1 MRRRRGWCVVFVAVL
16 GWVALGTAGSAPAL
30 PAVDSSGTVIRSP
43 DPVPGEYIVT
53 LRSRSP
59 DVVAPTVAGL
69 TDRHGG
75 QVLDVYTEALQGYAV
90 ATTARQAEELAADP
104 AVASVE
110 QNGYV
115 SASDITSPQSPTP
128 SWGLDRVDQHGTA
141 GDNSYSW
148 NADGAG
154 VTAYVIDSG
163 INTSLADFGGRA
175 SVGFDGVTPS
185 TGGQDCAG
193 HGTHVA
199 GTIGG
204 ATYGVAKKVSLVSV
218 RVLDC
223 TGKGSFDQVI
233 AGVNWVTANAVKPA
247 VANMS
252 LGGAPSTALDTAVA
266 NSIASGITYS
276 IAAGNQGTD
285 ACTSSPARVPTALT
299 VGATDITDA
308 RASFSDYGSCVDLF
322 APGVNIVSDWFAS
335 PFTQTVSG
343 TSMASPHVAG
353 VAARY
358 LASCPSATVGDV
370 TNAVLANATSGT
382 VGAAGVGSPN
392 LLLYSGFTSGDAG
405 ASVLAPCAPSAA
417 AVGGNHVVHLSWTLN
432 AAGAPA
438 TSLNIYRGT
447 APGAEGSTPFAA
459 NLTPGTTSFDDTSAQ
474 NGTTYYYQVAA
485 VNGSGEARSAEVAAL
500 AASPPSAPTLNVPTA
515 GNGTVHLSWT
525 APASNGGS
533 PITQYKV
540 FRGTSPGGEGTS
552 SIATV
557 GSATT
562 SYDDAT
568 VTNGITY
575 YYQVAAVN
583 SAGETRSAERSASPI
598 GPPVAPVVTPSP
610 HLTSID
616 LSWPVPASGGSP
628 VTSYRVYR
636 GTSPGGELA
645 TPISPANYTPTTFS
659 DTTVTQGV
667 TYYYQV
673 TAVDSASRESARS
686 SEVGTVA
693 GATIDVF
700 NQTGVAAEMTAQRVT
715 GSSAAPPVSLG
726 AVGTG
731 APTATADS
739 SGTAVFARGTDGALW
754 WRRILPSGPTPW
766 SSLGGGIIGDPVP
779 VTTSS
784 GIDVFVR
791 GLDSSVYWKHIT
803 GTVASPTPVGGYS
816 ALGGVATSPPAVATL
831 GTTKYVFVR
840 GGDGSVYEQVVD
852 NNPTSWRSLG
862 GFISSN
868 PAAARDAVGTGGV
881 TVFARGGDLSMY
893 RQHVAADGTPAGWS
907 ALGGGI
913 TSNPGTTFDGT
924 NTYVF
929 ARGGD
934 GGVYYQ
940 KLPPAAPAS
949 GWIALGGY
957 TSSDPHPV
965 YDGTRVRVV
974 VRGGDNNL
982 YWQAPGFVGW
992 TGLTAAGLSEPAVT
1006 NVP

>member
-1 MRRRRGWCVVFVAVL
+1 VVLIAVL
-16 GWVALGTAGSAPAL
+16 CWVALGIAGPAL
-30 PAVDSSGTVIRSP
+30 ALPTADSTGTVIPSP

-59 DVVAPTVAGL
+59 EVVAPTVAGL

-75 QVLDVYTEALQGYAV
+75 QVLDVYTQALQGYAV
-90 ATTARQAEELAADP
+90 ATTVHQAEELAADP

-128 SWGLDRVDQHGTA
+128 SWGLDRVDQRATV

-204 ATYGVAKKVSLVSV
+204 TTYGVAKKVSLVSV

-252 LGGAPSTALDTAVA
+252 LGGAQSTALDTAVA
-266 NSIASGITYS
+266 NSIASGITYA

-285 ACTSSPARVPTALT
+285 ACTSSPADVPAALT
-299 VGATDITDA
+299 VGATDITDT
-308 RASFSDYGSCVDLF
+308 RASFSDYGPCVDLF
-322 APGVNIVSDWFAS
+322 APGVNITSDWFTS

-353 VAARY
+353 IAARY

-370 TNAVLANATSGT
+370 TNAVLSNATTGT
-382 VGAAGVGSPN
+382 VGAAGSGSPN
-392 LLLYSGFTSGDAG
+392 LLAYSGFTASDAG
-405 ASVLAPCAPSAA
+405 SALAPCAPSAA
-417 AVGGNHVVHLSWTLN
+417 AVGGNHVVHLSWALN
-432 AAGAPA
+432 GAGAAA
-438 TSLNIYRGT
+438 TSVNIYRGT
-447 APGAEGSTPFAA
+447 APGAEGNTPFVA
-459 NLTPGTTSFDDTSAQ
+459 NLAPSTTSFDDTTAQ

-485 VNGSGEARSAEVAAL
+485 VNGSGEARSNEVAAL
-500 AASPPSAPTLNVPTA
+500 AAGPPGAPTLSVPVA

-533 PITQYKV
+533 PITQYKI

-552 SIATV
+552 SIASV

-562 SYDDAT
+562 SYDDGT
-568 VTNGITY
+568 VTNGTTY

-583 SAGETRSAERSASPI
+583 SAGETRSIERSASPI
-598 GPPVAPVVTPSP
+598 GPPAAPVVTPSP
-610 HLTSID
+610 HLTSIG

-636 GTSPGGELA
+636 GTSPGAEAA
-645 TPISPANYTPTTFS
+645 TPISPGNYTQTTFS
-659 DTTVTQGV
+659 DSAVIQGV

-673 TAVDSASRESARS
+673 TAVDSANRESARS
-686 SEVGTVA
+686 SEIVSVA

-700 NQTGVAAEMTAQRVT
+700 NQTGVAGEINTQRVT
-715 GSSAAPPVSLG
+715 GSSAAPPTSLG
-726 AVGTG
+726 AVGVG

-739 SGTAVFARGTDGALW
+739 SGTAVFARGSDGALW
-754 WRRILPSGPTPW
+754 WRRILPSGTTPW
-766 SSLGGGIIGDPVP
+766 ASLGGGIIGDPVP

-784 GIDVFVR
+784 GLDVFVR
-791 GLDSSVYWKHIT
+791 GVDNSVYWEHIT
-803 GTVASPTPVGGYS
+803 GTVASPTPVGYS
-816 ALGGVATSPPAVATL
+816 ALGGVTTSPPAVGAV
-831 GTTKYVFVR
+831 GTKKYVFVR
-840 GGDGSVYEQVVD
+840 GGDGAVYEQTVD
-852 NNPTSWRSLG
+852 SNPTSWRYLG
-862 GFISSN
+862 GYISSN
-868 PAAARDAVGTGGV
+868 PTVAPDAIGSGGV
-881 TVFARGGDLSMY
+881 TVFARGGDLGMY
-893 RQHVAADGTPAGWS
+893 RQHVAPDGTPAGWS
-907 ALGGGI
+907 ALGGVI
-913 TSNPGTTFDGT
+913 TSNPGSTFDGT

-929 ARGGD
+929 VRGND

-940 KLPPAAPAS
+940 KIPPSAPPS
-949 GWIALGGY
+949 GWIGLAGY
-957 TSSDPHPV
+957 TNSDPHPL
-965 YDGTRVRVV
+965 YDGTRTRVV
-974 VRGGDNNL
+974 VRGGDNRL

-992 TGLTAAGLSEPAVT
+992 TALTAVGLSEPAVS